1 MLNFL
6 SATDVANEISM
17 TRSKF
22 RGTYLVVE
30 GTTDVRLYG
39 KFLSDDAKILAAS
52 SKSNVRNIINECHR
66 RNDDLVMGII
76 DKDID
81 GMLGKT
87 PKEPVFCTDLR
98 DIECMMLCSPALD
111 SVLSEYADKEALERF
126 TRSVAPVRTAIAN
139 GAAPI
144 GALMYLSYKKGMSLS
159 FKDLNHG
166 MFISRKN
173 LSADITKMVQSV
185 YSQSMGQLYSPAA
198 MADQVREMIKKI
210 DDPWIAVRGHDG
222 VSVLTIGLRHIF
234 GSYNTKYLDDHAV
247 AGSLRLSYSEEMF
260 AKSMLFRLTSD
271 YAKRNNMSLWHVTQT
286 R

>member
-1 MLNFL
+1 
-6 SATDVANEISM
+6 
-17 TRSKF
+17 
-22 RGTYLVVE
+22 
-30 GTTDVRLYG
+30 
-39 KFLSDDAKILAAS
+39 
-52 SKSNVRNIINECHR
+52 
-66 RNDDLVMGII
+66 
-76 DKDID
+76 
-81 GMLGKT
+81 
-87 PKEPVFCTDLR
+87 
-98 DIECMMLCSPALD
+98 
-111 SVLSEYADKEALERF
+111 
-126 TRSVAPVRTAIAN
+126 
-139 GAAPI
+139 
-144 GALMYLSYKKGMSLS
+144 MYLSYKKGMSLS

-173 LSADITKMVQSV
+173 LSADITKMVQFV
-185 YSQSMGQLYSPAA
+185 YSQSMGQMYSPAA